1 MASVDSLKLA
11 FVGALFTTAA
21 SLTLFVVSS
30 RARDLS
36 PLGLRGLRRR
46 QALASND
53 AWRFVEPAVRWL
65 STWVSRVISESTR
78 ARLESQ
84 LVRAGEPL
92 GLEPEELVVLT
103 LLGALSGASLGAVY
117 AWGGDGS
124 PLSIAVLAVT
134 LGLVPFLRID
144 GLARARAQR
153 IQRGLPSAVDLMCLG
168 LSAGLDFPAALR
180 QIVEKSAQKNDA
192 LIDELSLV
200 LSEIQL
206 GKTRREAL
214 ELFAQRNPLDAVKEF
229 VGFVVQSE
237 EEGNPLAQIL
247 GVQATVSRQRRA
259 VRAEELASKAG
270 IKIILPVGLVMLAVL
285 ILIAAP
291 LMLKVVTEMS
301 HGL

>member
-1 MASVDSLKLA
+1 MASVDSLKLG
-11 FVGALFTTAA
+11 FVGALFVSAA
-21 SLTLFVVSS
+21 FLTLFVVSS
-30 RARDLS
+30 RARDIS
-36 PLGLRGLRRR
+36 QLGLRGLRRR

-65 STWVSRVISESTR
+65 SSWVSRVISESTR
-78 ARLESQ
+78 LRLESQ

-247 GVQATVSRQRRA
+247 GVQASVSRQRRA

-291 LMLKVVTEMS
+291 LMLKVIGEMS